1 MTPPDFL
8 RPLGAGGPL
17 VSRLC
22 LGTSSWSQARVGNG
36 PVGALD
42 EVLGMAADAPGRITF
57 LDTSNEYGG
66 GNSEAVIGSALAGRS
81 RNLVLQTKLDRDP
94 VTGDFG
100 GERMRRSL
108 AESLERLGRETLP
121 MLYLHDPERI
131 SYEDAFAVDGPVA
144 ALMAMK
150 ESGVAE
156 RIGISGGP
164 APMLRHYVA
173 TGLFDAVIT
182 HNRFTL
188 VDRSSAEL
196 VAEAAGRGMAVV
208 NAAVYGGGALAN
220 WPEPA
225 TRYAYEPAAPATTE
239 AVRLMGE
246 ACQRAGVPLAAAAI
260 QFSSR
265 HPQVTSTVIG
275 ATSAAH
281 LRDAIAADLL
291 DIPATL
297 REELEALLPSS
308 DVWKEPPG
316 STWPPAS

>member
-1 MTPPDFL
+1 MTSPDTS

-22 LGTSSWSQARVGNG
+22 LGTSSWSHARVGNG
-36 PVGALD
+36 PVPALE
-42 EVLGMAADAPGRITF
+42 EVLGIPAGAPGRISF

-66 GNSEAVIGSALAGRS
+66 GNSEVVIGTALAGRPGDI
-81 RNLVLQTKLDRDP
+81 VLQTKLDRDP

-108 AESLERLGRETLP
+108 AESLDRLGIASIPL
-121 MLYLHDPERI
+121 LYLHDPELI
-131 SYEDAFAVDGPVA
+131 SYDEALAVDGPVA
-144 ALMAMK
+144 ALVAMK

-164 APMLRHYVA
+164 APMLRHYVG

-182 HNRFTL
+182 HNRLTL

-196 VAEAAGRGMAVV
+196 VAEASGRGMAVL
-208 NAAVYGGGALAN
+208 NAAVFGGGALAN
-220 WPEPA
+220 WPQPA
-225 TRYAYEPAAPATTE
+225 TRYAYGQAHPATTD

-246 ACQRAGVPLAAAAI
+246 ACARSGVPLAAAAI

-265 HPQVTSTVIG
+265 HPDVTSTVIG
-275 ATSAAH
+275 ATSSAH
-281 LRDAIAADLL
+281 IRDAIAADLL
-291 DIPATL
+291 DIPASL
-297 REELEALLPSS
+297 WEELETLVPPSS
-308 DVWKEPPG
+308 AWKEPPT